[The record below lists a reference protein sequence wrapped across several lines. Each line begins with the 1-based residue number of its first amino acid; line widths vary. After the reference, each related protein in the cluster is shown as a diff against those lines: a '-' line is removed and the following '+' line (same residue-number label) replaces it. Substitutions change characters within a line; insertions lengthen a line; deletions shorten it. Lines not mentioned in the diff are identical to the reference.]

1 MYGIDGKMYI
11 WLKIYLANR
20 TQRVMYKNIFSS
32 TAPIHASVPQGS
44 VLGPLLFLI
53 HVNAVSRFC
62 RLFTDDNCLQY
73 SSKCVKLLKIV

>member
-1 MYGIDGKMYI
+1 MYI

-32 TAPIHASVPQGS
+32 TAPIHARVPQGS

-53 HVNAVSRFC
+53 HVNAVTRFC
-62 RLFTDDNCLQY
+62 RLFTVCSIYQNV
-73 SSKCVKLLKIV
+73 SKLLKIV